1 MISFRQRLFIKAF
14 NIATALLMAWYV
26 VEFISKERWRVP
38 NTLAEIFLLILVF
51 YAGDKELHRW
61 HHRHKGSNRH
71 GELFVLAWVVLGA
84 TMYVIESIGG
94 KTFGFSK
101 GYSAGHLERHHHL
114 HHHRVPEIGVSQEVT
129 YPNDQ

>member
-94 KTFGFSK
+94 KTFGFS
-101 GYSAGHLERHHHL
+101 
-114 HHHRVPEIGVSQEVT
+114 VPKDIPLVIWSVIIIYIITEYLKSEFHKR
-129 YPNDQ
+129 